1 MSLFCSEPSSDLL
14 PQGKSYRLFNGCRT
28 CTSSLPASL
37 LLTPLQ
43 PAARLRLPPLP
54 LQGLCYFSRLS
65 HPAWPLTCSIWLLS
79 TLQLC
84 SDVPL
89 LVRPLPAHPVLNNP
103 VPAFCFPRY
112 PIGHAFLLSLP
123 LSVSLPNSILT
134 RRCVLWITDY
144 ASRLLSLDHVCS
156 FFVKQGSFWLH
167 LKWIH

>member
-14 PQGKSYRLFNGCRT
+14 PQGKSYRLFNGCMT

-37 LLTPLQ
+37 LLTLLQ
-43 PAARLRLPPLP
+43 PAARLRLQPLP

-65 HPAWPLTCSIWLLS
+65 HLAWPLTCSIWLLN

-103 VPAFCFPRY
+103 VLTFCFPRN
-112 PIGHAFLLSLP
+112 PIGHAFLLSL
-123 LSVSLPNSILT
+123 LLVSLSPT
-134 RRCVLWITDY
+134 RYLHGIVFYGLQIMLLDFSHLITCVHF
-144 ASRLLSLDHVCS
+144 S
-156 FFVKQGSFWLH
+156 
-167 LKWIH
+167 